1 MSDVVNAAIA
11 AINEKLDGNGISGSI
26 KIDIA
31 DEGALRIDESG
42 ASADD
47 SAADCT
53 LNADAE
59 TLQGILSGDI
69 DPTSAVMSGKLT
81 IDGDMGLAMQLG
93 NALA

>member
-1 MSDVVNAAIA
+1 MSDVVSAAIA
-11 AINEKLDGNGISGSI
+11 SINEKLGGEGISGSI
-26 KIDIA
+26 KIDIT
-31 DEGALRIDESG
+31 DEGALRIDENG

-47 SAADCT
+47 GDADCT

-81 IDGDMGLAMQLG
+81 IDGDMGMAMQLG